1 MSRFLPNPNFER
13 EAELDPRLLAQ
24 RAKLAREV
32 ADLVAANSA
41 NIMPRKGHK
50 VAEVVQEGGTVYVV
64 TLPTAPTLTSSGR
77 ATTRRAP
84 PFAALP
90 TRSAWRCGSP
100 LGLKPHGCAAARP
113 LSQSTPNRAARP

>member
-64 TLPTAPTLTSSGR
+64 HTPHGAHIDEFGSRNNPPRAPI
-77 ATTRRAP
+77 RRA
-84 PFAALP
+84 ADA
-90 TRSAWRCGSP
+90 
-100 LGLKPHGCAAARP
+100 LGLALRESPR
-113 LSQSTPNRAARP
+113 S